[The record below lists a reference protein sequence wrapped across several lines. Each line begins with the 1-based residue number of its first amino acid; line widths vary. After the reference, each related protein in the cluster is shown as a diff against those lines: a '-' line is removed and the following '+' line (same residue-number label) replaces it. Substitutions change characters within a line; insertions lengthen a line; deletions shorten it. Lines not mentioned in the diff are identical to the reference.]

1 MANIKSQKKRI
12 RQDAKKNLRNKSVKT
27 ELKSSLKSLY
37 DENNKIIIDG
47 QLIGE
52 LKGLRFNIE
61 LTSQTL
67 DTDIKSIKKAA
78 RKGIQEELNRRAE
91 EIINKKNILLSLN

>member
-37 DENNKIIIDG
+37 NENNELVTENIAIVIKELDKAFTSGIISKNYRD
-47 QLIGE
+47 
-52 LKGLRFNIE
+52 RN
-61 LTSQTL
+61 
-67 DTDIKSIKKAA
+67 KSRISK
-78 RKGIQEELNRRAE
+78 L
-91 EIINKKNILLSLN
+91 